1 MATQSTCKSALS
13 CYALR
18 LKPGEELYSSLL
30 KCKKDN
36 NLQAPFIM
44 TCCGSLT
51 KATLRLAASSRENP
65 DNVRERCTILHVSV
79 IPCIAIVP
87 HCVVNQGVESESHL
101 KETPTLGPLRLIWTC
116 NFVAVYLTSVQF
128 ILHLKLCTLLCCIN
142 GFLSTKLD
150 TVQLRFNKMLSY
162 RRETALQGAL

>member
-1 MATQSTCKSALS
+1 MTTQSTCKSALS

-51 KATLRLAASSRENP
+51 KATLRLAAFSRENP
-65 DNVRERCTILHVSV
+65 DNVRNRCTILHVSV
-79 IPCIAIVP
+79 IPCATL
-87 HCVVNQGVESESHL
+87 CVVNQGCGVGVSHL
-101 KETPTLGPLRLIWTC
+101 KETPTLGSLSHLDLC
-116 NFVAVYLTSVQF
+116 V
-128 ILHLKLCTLLCCIN
+128 ILLQSIRLLCN
-142 GFLSTKLD
+142 LFYT
-150 TVQLRFNKMLSY
+150 
-162 RRETALQGAL
+162 